1 MKLYS
6 ASDIVKLMEK
16 QSFTDWYEEIFI
28 PYIEGEEGFED
39 VDPVAELEHLLVG
52 KGIEVEAA

>member
-28 PYIEGEEGFED
+28 PYIEGEEALGM
-39 VDPVAELEHLLVG
+39 L
-52 KGIEVEAA
+52 IQ